1 MAASSSS
8 DCVFRST
15 EEKYSSK
22 DGPPEAS
29 RAGDQR
35 RTVQDEIPSF
45 MEGFSNSQDDKG
57 NGKEII
63 SGRAGHS
70 DELTAEK
77 IIQKMH
83 DTLRGEDGER
93 MINNPQ
99 VSYDG
104 EDMDIQCDCCYW
116 PFRLEDL
123 VQCPNEHLFCFDC
136 IKQQVNQI
144 IYGGLK
150 AHSSLSCMFM
160 GGCEESV
167 PLSEI
172 RRALPNHI
180 IEKYQDHIYRTQAQE
195 SIATAKVDGLVYC
208 PFCNILYEVDKCLQ
222 VLECPNKKC
231 LQASCIHCKKL
242 DHSPSPLL
250 CEEVQ
255 KMPDTL
261 RGEVEERMTKAV
273 IRECNICHA

>member
-1 MAASSSS
+1 MAASSSSS

-63 SGRAGHS
+63 SGGAGHS

-77 IIQKMH
+77 IVQKMH
-83 DTLRGEDGER
+83 DTLHGEDGER

-104 EDMDIQCDCCYW
+104 
-116 PFRLEDL
+116 
-123 VQCPNEHLFCFDC
+123 
-136 IKQQVNQI
+136 
-144 IYGGLK
+144 
-150 AHSSLSCMFM
+150 
-160 GGCEESV
+160 
-167 PLSEI
+167 
-172 RRALPNHI
+172 
-180 IEKYQDHIYRTQAQE
+180 
-195 SIATAKVDGLVYC
+195 
-208 PFCNILYEVDKCLQ
+208 
-222 VLECPNKKC
+222 
-231 LQASCIHCKKL
+231 
-242 DHSPSPLL
+242 
-250 CEEVQ
+250 
-255 KMPDTL
+255 
-261 RGEVEERMTKAV
+261 
-273 IRECNICHA
+273 